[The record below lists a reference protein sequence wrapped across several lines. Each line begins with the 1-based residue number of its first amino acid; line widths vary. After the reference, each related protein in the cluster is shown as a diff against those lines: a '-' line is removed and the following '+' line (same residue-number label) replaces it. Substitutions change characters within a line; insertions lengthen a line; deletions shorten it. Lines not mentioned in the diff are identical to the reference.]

1 MPDLA
6 AAEAQATADRRRWIA
21 LGVVCLAMFMNTID
35 GSVVNVA
42 LPAIQTDLHIA
53 QADLTWV
60 INAYLITFGSFLL
73 LAGRLGDLIGRKRV
87 FLAGVSLFTLASVAC
102 GLAQDEKVLIGA
114 RFVQGLGGAVS
125 SSVIIAMIVSEFPE
139 PAERAKAMSAYI
151 FVAVGGGSVGLL
163 VGGLITQSINWHWIF
178 FINIPIGAVTLVL
191 GRSLLAD
198 SEGIGL
204 DKGVDVV
211 GSIAVTAALMLG
223 IYAIVTTPDH
233 GWGSAHTL
241 VYGGAGLLL
250 LIVFFALQARIANP
264 IMPLRILRVH
274 GLASTSI
281 VRGLLATGL
290 FSTFF
295 LGALYLE
302 RVRGYS
308 ALRTGV
314 AFLPLSLAVGALSA
328 GITAR
333 LMGRFGARRVMLPGL
348 MLTALALLLMSRV
361 GEHSSYFP
369 TMFFAL
375 LLLGLGAGTA
385 FIPLLAIAM
394 AHVPPADAGLASGIV
409 NVSLQMSGAIGL
421 AVLGTI
427 STDHARSLIAD
438 GHSLP
443 NALTSGYRLA
453 FLVGAACVAV
463 GTGLAL
469 VMLRPPAPPPPEPAR
484 APSRAL
490 AESS

>member
-1 MPDLA
+1 MSIA
-6 AAEAQATADRRRWIA
+6 APVVPGNRRRWIA
-21 LGVVCLAMFMNTID
+21 LAVVCMAMLMNTLD

-42 LPAIQTDLHIA
+42 LPVIQRDLHIA
-53 QADLTWV
+53 QANLTWV
-60 INAYLITFGSFLL
+60 VNAYLITFGSFLL

-87 FLAGVSLFTLASVAC
+87 FLGGVTLFTLASALC
-102 GLAQDEKVLIGA
+102 GLAEDQNLLIAA
-114 RFVQGLGGAVS
+114 RFLQGLGGAVS
-125 SSVIIAMIVSEFPE
+125 SSVIIAMIVTEFPE
-139 PAERAKAMSAYI
+139 PAQRAKAMSAYI
-151 FVAVGGGSVGLL
+151 FVAVGGGSIGLL
-163 VGGLITQSINWHWIF
+163 VGGVVTQAVNWHWIF
-178 FINIPIGAVTLVL
+178 FINIPIGLATLLL
-191 GRSLLAD
+191 GRALLEE

-204 DKGVDVV
+204 DQGVDWL

-223 IYAIVTTPDH
+223 IYAIVSTPDH

-241 VYGGAGLLL
+241 LFGGAGLALL
-250 LIVFFALQARIANP
+250 LLFFALQARLANP
-264 IMPLRILRVH
+264 IMPLRILRVP

-281 VRGLLATGL
+281 VRGLLASGL

-302 RVRGYS
+302 RVRGDS

-314 AFLPLSLAVGALSA
+314 AFLPLSLVVGALSA

-333 LMGRFGARRVMLPGL
+333 LMTRFGARRVMLPGL
-348 MLTALALLLMSRV
+348 ALTAVGLLLMARL
-361 GEHSSYFP
+361 GQHSSYFP

-375 LLLGLGAGTA
+375 LVLGLGAGLA

-394 AHVPPADAGLASGIV
+394 ANVPSADAGLASGIV

-427 STDHARSLIAD
+427 STDHARSLTAD

-443 NALTSGYRLA
+443 AALTGGYQLA
-453 FLVGAACVAV
+453 FLVGAACVALGAV
-463 GTGLAL
+463 LAL
-469 VMLRPPAPPPPEPAR
+469 ALLRTPPPTRPGTEPKPAL
-484 APSRAL
+484 AL
-490 AESS
+490 AES

>member
-1 MPDLA
+1 MTELA
-6 AAEAQATADRRRWIA
+6 AAARAGNRRRWIA

-42 LPAIQTDLHIA
+42 LPAIQTDLGIA
-53 QADLTWV
+53 QSDLTWV
-60 INAYLITFGSFLL
+60 VNAYLITFGSFLL
-73 LAGRLGDLIGRKRV
+73 LAGRLGDLVGRKRV
-87 FLAGVSLFTLASVAC
+87 FLSGVTLFTLASVLC
-102 GLAQDEKVLIGA
+102 GLAQDEKLLIAA
-114 RFVQGLGGAVS
+114 RFIQGLGGAVS

-163 VGGLITQSINWHWIF
+163 VGGVVTQAIDWHWIF
-178 FINIPIGAVTLVL
+178 FINIPIGAVTLLL
-191 GRSLLAD
+191 GRALLEE
-198 SEGIGL
+198 SEPLGL
-204 DKGVDVV
+204 DKGVDVL
-211 GSIAVTAALMLG
+211 GSIAVTTALMLG

-233 GWGSAHTL
+233 GWASAHTL
-241 VYGGAGLLL
+241 LYGGAALGLMA
-250 LIVFFALQARIANP
+250 VFIALQARIENP
-264 IMPLRILRVH
+264 IMPLRILRVQ
-274 GLASTSI
+274 GLASTSL

-308 ALRTGV
+308 ALRTGI
-314 AFLPLSLAVGALSA
+314 AFLPLSLAVGVLSA

-333 LMGRFGARRVMLPGL
+333 LMSRFGARRVMLPGL
-348 MLTALALLLMSRV
+348 VLTALGLLLMSRV

-369 TMFFAL
+369 TMLAAL
-375 LLLGLGAGTA
+375 LMLGLGAGTA

-394 AHVPPADAGLASGIV
+394 AHVPSADAGLASGIV

-427 STDHARSLIAD
+427 STDHARSLVAH

-443 NALTSGYRLA
+443 SALTSGYQLA
-453 FLVGAACVAV
+453 FLVGASCVALGAV
-463 GTGLAL
+463 LAF
-469 VMLRPPAPPPPEPAR
+469 VMLRVPVPAQAG
-484 APSRAL
+484 AKPS
-490 AESS
+490 